1 MDLKKSWILT
11 KDGSSTL
18 RIDSLNESYHSL
30 HGAVTES
37 EFVYLDNGL
46 RFWQK
51 SHSVSKASVLE
62 IGYGTGLLAFLSFL
76 NQLNNKMEIDYTSL
90 EAYPLKI
97 KDLERLNYNSFF
109 ESNQHLSFLDFSKLP
124 WNNINQIIPK
134 YSILKHNIFFED
146 FKSEKLYDIIYYDA
160 FGFHAQPNL
169 WEIEWMKKCFDLL
182 NNGGLWISFCAKGSV
197 RRGLQKVGFDVVRLP
212 GPPGKREMLRA
223 IKP

>member
-109 ESNQHLSFLDFSKLP
+109 ESNQHISFLDFSKLP

>member
-97 KDLERLNYNSFF
+97 TDLERLNYNSFF
-109 ESNQHLSFLDFSKLP
+109 ESNQHLSFLDFSRLP
-124 WNNINQIIPK
+124 WNNINQIIPE

-182 NNGGLWISFCAKGSV
+182 KNGGLWISFCAKGSV

>member
-1 MDLKKSWILT
+1 MYLKKSWILT

-51 SHSVSKASVLE
+51 SHSAPKASVLE

-146 FKSEKLYDIIYYDA
+146 FKSKKLYDIIYYDA
-160 FGFHAQPNL
+160 FGSHAQPNL

-197 RRGLQKVGFDVVRLP
+197 RRGLQKVGFDVERLP

>member
-1 MDLKKSWILT
+1 MYLKKSSILT

-51 SHSVSKASVLE
+51 SHSAPKASVLE

-109 ESNQHLSFLDFSKLP
+109 ESNQHQSFLDFSKLP

-197 RRGLQKVGFDVVRLP
+197 RRGLQKVGFDVERLP

>member
-46 RFWQK
+46 RFLQK
-51 SHSVSKASVLE
+51 SHSASKASVLE

-124 WNNINQIIPK
+124 WNNINQIVPEF
-134 YSILKHNIFFED
+134 SILKLDIFFEN

-182 NNGGLWISFCAKGSV
+182 NNDGLWISFCAKGSV
-197 RRGLQKVGFDVVRLP
+197 RRGLQKVVFDVESLP

>member
-197 RRGLQKVGFDVVRLP
+197 RRGLQKVGFDVERLP

>member
-1 MDLKKSWILT
+1 MYLKKSWILT

-51 SHSVSKASVLE
+51 SHSAPKASVLE

-146 FKSEKLYDIIYYDA
+146 FKSKKLYDIIYYDA
-160 FGFHAQPNL
+160 FGSHAQPNL

-197 RRGLQKVGFDVVRLP
+197 RRGLQKVGFDVERLP

-223 IKP
+223 IKQ

>member
-51 SHSVSKASVLE
+51 SHSALKASVLE

-90 EAYPLKI
+90 EAYPLEI

-197 RRGLQKVGFDVVRLP
+197 RRGLQKVGFDVERLP